1 MKLLAA
7 VVVTLGLLSGS
18 AFADTFERGV
28 NRPGSDYTHFG
39 VPSPGAC
46 HSACRADGRC
56 AAWTFVRAGFQ
67 AGVPVCWLKYRVPGA
82 VGNWATVS
90 GVIR

>member
-7 VVVTLGLLSGS
+7 VVVTLGLLSGP

-39 VPSPGAC
+39 VSSPGA
-46 HSACRADGRC
+46 S
-56 AAWTFVRAGFQ
+56 
-67 AGVPVCWLKYRVPGA
+67 
-82 VGNWATVS
+82 
-90 GVIR
+90 